1 MVFCGKLQLVRNSLN
16 VKRKLLY
23 LAIIAKMLTSC
34 VSPFAPK
41 VFVPADTPAIVSP
54 SELPETL
61 QVDLH
66 GKTINWGGV
75 PLILDTGETID
86 WPPEHP
92 NSANPL
98 FSRFSKDGRYYVYVD
113 NPLITGEDGLP
124 TSGDETIGITD
135 FLTSDIST
143 IVRKAQLFP
152 NAISFVSATFTPDQK
167 NVFFVVLGENWAD
180 LVKVDLT
187 GNKSDRLNVDVLL
200 SNWGRPDISSKGQL
214 VVICADSRGQKPIS
228 ELCLLDENGKFI
240 RYLTTEGY
248 PWPGY
253 GLFTPDGEWVVY
265 ESRYKLYKVRTDG
278 SGRQEVAPCAASGP
292 ITVTNEYAVTEC
304 FVSQKPDCTALFVAS
319 LDGQDF
325 RQFGYIEPYCA
336 PEE

>member
-1 MVFCGKLQLVRNSLN
+1 
-16 VKRKLLY
+16 
-23 LAIIAKMLTSC
+23 MLTGC
-34 VSPFAPK
+34 DSPFASR
-41 VFVPADTPAIVSP
+41 VFAPADTPSIASP
-54 SELPETL
+54 SELPEIL

-66 GKTINWGGV
+66 GKKMNWGGV

-92 NSANPL
+92 TSANPF
-98 FSRFSKDGRYYVYVD
+98 FSRFSKDGRYYVYID
-113 NPLITGEDGLP
+113 APLIIGDNGLP
-124 TSGDETIGITD
+124 ASVDETIGITD
-135 FLTSDIST
+135 LKTSDSST
-143 IVRKAQLFP
+143 IVSKAQSFP
-152 NAISFVSATFTPDQK
+152 NAISFASATYTPDQK
-167 NVFFVVLGENWAD
+167 NVFFVVLREDWTD

-187 GNKSDRLNVDVLL
+187 GNTVVRLNVDVLL

-214 VVICADSRGQKPIS
+214 AVICSDSRSRKPIS

-278 SGRQEVAPCAASGP
+278 SGRQEIAPCAVSGP

-304 FVSQKPDCTALFVAS
+304 FVSQKPDCSALFVAS

-325 RQFGYIEPYCA
+325 RRIGYIEPFCA
-336 PEE
+336 LEE